1 MGNCSNYK
9 EAKMRYIIFLIIL
22 ALLLTLFTLV
32 YPAIHSVSA
41 QDETTP
47 TPTLT
52 STPNAFI
59 TVTYGTAYEH
69 YLTVAQ
75 KNYPTVIFS
84 SVLCGVVLLVGLV
97 VGMVAILGR
106 KK

>member
-1 MGNCSNYK
+1 MK
-9 EAKMRYIIFLIIL
+9 PFLVIIL
-22 ALLLTLFTLV
+22 TLIFFLV
-32 YPAIHSVSA
+32 ISIPAGHSISA